1 VIEKEQVM
9 GEGDLIRLK
18 HNIYMSEMP
27 GQNPLGLSMYTLKK
41 NEGQEGKAGVF
52 WRWVPVGGGRA

>member
-1 VIEKEQVM
+1 
-9 GEGDLIRLK
+9 
-18 HNIYMSEMP
+18 MSEMP

-52 WRWVPVGGGRA
+52 WRWVPVGGEGHKIRVNMVDIFCIHVRTEE